1 MENTTID
8 FLESI
13 YIFDKLPGFYKELHC
28 DFTSNFSYTNLENN
42 NFPFV
47 GNNTVTIK
55 DIPAYTDIETKTF
68 PKHIKQVKVPYYSG
82 FAINF
87 EDVESTESYLKSRFG
102 NSSRYKLRR
111 SIKKLENA
119 FDISYKMF
127 YGEISHEDY
136 DVIMKYFFELLQ
148 IRSIEKGIIGNRN
161 VKRKDFYYEKIKPLI
176 IEKRASLFVIYN
188 GESPI
193 DICLNLHNDNVIFQL
208 IRTYDINYSKYNTG
222 YIDLIKQ
229 IDWCI
234 SNNIRFITFGYGAY
248 FWKKRWCNHT
258 YPYRFDI
265 FYNKKS
271 LKSRAKFLV
280 QFTNHK
286 LRHYLRERGYI
297 DKFHEIKNS
306 LKEKLKPTKALEISL
321 EDIAYDTKLDLGE
334 KLDIYGE
341 NYGFLR
347 RYVFDYLFNANEK
360 EKNIEL
366 YTVKDKANTYLIKGV
381 KNKAII
387 TAQ

>member
-1 MENTTID
+1 MENKPID

-13 YIFDKLPGFYKELHC
+13 YILNNLPHFYKEANC
-28 DFTSNFSYTNLENN
+28 DYTNNFHFKNPEN
-42 NFPFV
+42 V
-47 GNNTVTIK
+47 GFESIANTIAIVK
-55 DIPAYTDIETKTF
+55 DIPSYLDVTEHVL
-68 PKHIKQVKVPYYSG
+68 PKNIKQVKVPYYSG
-82 FAINF
+82 YAINF
-87 EDVESTESYLKSRFG
+87 KGVDSTESYLKSRFG

-111 SIKKLENA
+111 SIKKLESA
-119 FDISYKMF
+119 FDISYKMY
-127 YGEISHEDY
+127 YGDISQRDY
-136 DVIMKYFFELLQ
+136 DIVMEAFFELLQ

-161 VKRKDFYYEKIKPLI
+161 VKRKDFYYNSIKPLI
-176 IEKRASLFVIYN
+176 LEKRASLFVIYN
-188 GESPI
+188 GKAPI
-193 DICLNLHNDNVIFQL
+193 DICLNLHHDTVIFQL

-229 IDWCI
+229 IDWCLT
-234 SNNIRFITFGYGAY
+234 NNIRFITFGYGGY

-271 LKSRAKFLV
+271 PKSIAKSLV
-280 QFTNHK
+280 QLTNLK
-286 LRHYLRERGYI
+286 LRHFLRERGYI
-297 DKFHEIKNS
+297 DKFHNAKNS
-306 LKEKLKPTKALEISL
+306 IKERLKPTKTLEISL

-341 NYGFLR
+341 NCGFLR

-360 EKNIEL
+360 EKDIEL
-366 YTVKDKANTYLIKGV
+366 YAVKDKANTYLIKGV

-387 TAQ
+387 SVQ